1 MTTAVE
7 EKLKPQLSVPFPNVP
22 EFFKCSK
29 TGLMIPK
36 RKIANINYRAE
47 ILKDAEYDKSFQNDL
62 MTASKES
69 LLFWINTFC
78 WTFHQFDV
86 TGETGER
93 HESKEAY
100 HPFITWEIQ
109 DVLFERLI
117 WHLAN
122 AKDILINKS
131 RDMGASWMC
140 TIFMH
145 WLWLFRP
152 DSQLLEL
159 SRTEPYVDQP
169 GNLKALFQKHDLLNT
184 FLPDW
189 MKPPQCAVGQKFRT
203 KMHLYNTLNG
213 SCIDGESTTEHAA
226 SGDRRLVALL
236 DEFAKVKHGRL
247 MRSATRD
254 AALVRIVN
262 STVSGPGTEYS
273 KWKNDGTII
282 VFPLLWWDHP
292 EKGLSRHVTQDPVTN
307 AWKIRSPWYDAESKV
322 RSPQEMA
329 REIDAND
336 LEAGSTFFTVTN
348 IDKHIAIFGKSPK
361 TRWDVDLARGV
372 ANDSIPMILKKK
384 DLKKVTCK
392 RAVNGRLKI
401 WVNLVNGRLD
411 QNFDYVI
418 GFDLSKG
425 QGASNSVGS
434 VKCRQTGEKVA
445 EWADAN
451 TPPYEMARVAMALAV
466 WVGGR
471 KKLPFL
477 KWEMNGD
484 PGFDFGRLVVKQFHY
499 PYYYRDV
506 KVGNIRDKKTKKYGW
521 HNNAKSKGELLNAY
535 DRALAHGGYINHSIK
550 SLEEAK
556 TYIYNDDGSIGPACL
571 VEESS
576 SAKKTHGDRTMA
588 DALTIEDKFYKMR
601 TRAEASDSRGNMRTP
616 AGRKAAWKK
625 KHAKSTGW
633 RSKFDFRG

>member
-1 MTTAVE
+1 MV
-7 EKLKPQLSVPFPNVP
+7 
-22 EFFKCSK
+22 
-29 TGLMIPK
+29 PK
-36 RKIANINYRAE
+36 RKAANLEYRAN
-47 ILKDAEYDKSFQNDL
+47 ILKDAEYDKGFQADL
-62 MTASKES
+62 MTACKES
-69 LLFWINTFC
+69 LLFFVNSFVF
-78 WTFHQFDV
+78 TFHQFDV
-86 TGETGER
+86 SGETGER
-93 HESKEAY
+93 YESEEAY
-100 HPFITWEIQ
+100 HPFISWQIQ
-109 DVLFERLI
+109 DILFERLV
-117 WHLAN
+117 WHLTN

-159 SRTEPYVDQP
+159 SRTEPYVDQN
-169 GNLKALFQKHDLLNT
+169 GNLKALFQKHDLINSW
-184 FLPDW
+184 LPDW
-189 MKPPQCAVGQKFRT
+189 MRPPQCGIGQKYRT
-203 KMHLYNTLNG
+203 KMHLYNILNG

-254 AALVRIVN
+254 AALMRIVN

-273 KWKNDGTII
+273 KWKNDGTIV
-282 VFPLLWWDHP
+282 VFPLMWYDHP
-292 EKGLSRHVTQDPVTN
+292 DKGLGRHVVQDSVTN
-307 AWKIRSPWYDAESKV
+307 AYKIRSPWYDAESEV

-348 IDKHIAIFGKSPK
+348 IEKHIAIFGRPPK
-361 TRWDVDLARGV
+361 TQWDVDFVRGV
-372 ANDSIPMILKKK
+372 ASDSIPMILKKK

-392 RAVNGRLKI
+392 RAVKGKLKI
-401 WVNLVNGRLD
+401 WVNLINGRLD
-411 QNFDYVI
+411 QNLDYVI
-418 GFDLSKG
+418 GFDLGKG

-434 VKCRQTGEKVA
+434 IKCRQTGEKVG

-451 TPPYEMARVAMALAV
+451 VPPFEMARVGMALAL

-484 PGFDFGRLVVKQFHY
+484 PGYDFGKRVVKEFHY

-521 HNNAKSKGELLNAY
+521 HNNVKSKGELLNAY
-535 DRALAHGGYINHSIK
+535 DRALAHGGYINHSILA
-550 SLEEAK
+550 LEEAK

-576 SAKKTHGDRTMA
+576 AAKKTHGDRTMA
-588 DALTIEDKFYKMR
+588 DALTIEDKYYKMR
-601 TRAEASDSRGNMRTP
+601 SRAEASEASESRNDMRTA
-616 AGRKAAWKK
+616 AGRKEALKQRRVK
-625 KHAKSTGW
+625 PKGW

>member
-1 MTTAVE
+1 MLTEVE
-7 EKLKPQLSVPFPNVP
+7 EKLKPSLSEPFPDIP
-22 EFFKCSK
+22 EFWSCSK
-29 TGLMIPK
+29 TGLMVPK
-36 RKIANINYRAE
+36 RKIANLNYRTN
-47 ILKDAEYDKSFQNDL
+47 ILKDAEFDKGFQQDL

-69 LLFWINTFC
+69 ILFWVNSFVFTY
-78 WTFHQFDV
+78 HQFDV
-86 TGETGER
+86 SGETGER
-93 HESKEAY
+93 YESEEAY
-100 HPFITWEIQ
+100 HPFISWQIQ
-109 DVLFERLI
+109 DILFERLV

-131 RDMGASWMC
+131 RDMGASWIC

-159 SRTEPYVDQP
+159 SRTEPYVDQN
-169 GNLKALFQKHDLLNT
+169 GNLKALFQKHDLINT
-184 FLPDW
+184 WLPDW
-189 MKPPQCAVGQKFRT
+189 MKPPQCAVGQKYRT
-203 KMHLYNTLNG
+203 KMHLYNVLNG

-254 AALVRIVN
+254 AALMRIVN

-273 KWKNDGTII
+273 KWKNDGTIV
-282 VFPLLWWDHP
+282 VFPLMWWDHP
-292 EKGLSRHVTQDPVTN
+292 DKGRGRHVVQDLVTN
-307 AWKIRSPWYDAESKV
+307 AYKIRSPWYDAEDLV

-336 LEAGSTFFTVTN
+336 LEAGSTFFTVMN
-348 IDKHIAIFGKSPK
+348 IEKHIAIFGRSPK
-361 TRWDVDLARGV
+361 TQWDINLAKGV
-372 ANDSIPMILKKK
+372 ANDSIPIILKKK
-384 DLKKVTCK
+384 DQKKITCK
-392 RAVNGRLKI
+392 RAVNGKLKI
-401 WVNLVNGRLD
+401 WVNLINGRLD
-411 QNFDYVI
+411 QNFDYII

-434 VKCRQTGEKVA
+434 IKCRQTGEKVG
-445 EWADAN
+445 ERCDAN
-451 TPPYEMARVAMALAV
+451 TPPYEMARVAMALAL

-499 PYYYRDV
+499 PYYHRDV

-521 HNNAKSKGELLNAY
+521 HNNTKSKGELLNAY
-535 DRALAHGGYINHSIK
+535 DRALAHGGYINHSIPA
-550 SLEEAK
+550 LEEAK
-556 TYIYNDDGSIGPACL
+556 TYIYNGDGSIGPSCL

-576 SAKKTHGDRTMA
+576 AAKKTHGDRTMA
-588 DALTIEDKFYKMR
+588 DALTIEDKYFKMR
-601 TRAEASDSRGNMRTP
+601 SRAETSDARGDMRTP

-625 KHAKSTGW
+625 KRVKSTGW
-633 RSKFDFRG
+633 RSSFDFRK

>member
-1 MTTAVE
+1 MVDIT
-7 EKLKPQLSVPFPNVP
+7 EKLRPELRIPFPDVP
-22 EFFKCSK
+22 EFWTCSR
-29 TGLMIPK
+29 TGLIVPK
-36 RKIANINYRAE
+36 RTVANLNYRAE
-47 ILKDAEYDKSFQNDL
+47 ILKNAEYDKGFQQDL
-62 MTASKES
+62 MTASAES
-69 LLFWINTFC
+69 LLFWINSFC
-78 WTFHQFDV
+78 FTFHQFDV
-86 TGETGER
+86 EGSTGER
-93 HESKEAY
+93 YESKEAY
-100 HPFITWEIQ
+100 HPFISWEIQ

-140 TIFMH
+140 AIFLH

-152 DSQLLEL
+152 NSQLLEL

-169 GNLKALFQKHDLLNT
+169 GNKKALFQKHDLLNN
-184 FLPDW
+184 FLPEW
-189 MKPPQCAVGQKFRT
+189 MKPPQCSVGQKYRT
-203 KMHLYNTLNG
+203 KMHLFNVLNG

-254 AALVRIVN
+254 AALLRIVN

-273 KWKNDGTII
+273 KWKNDGTIV

-292 EKGLSRHVTQDPVTN
+292 EKGLGRHVVQDSVTN
-307 AWKIRSPWYDAESKV
+307 AYKIRSPWYDAESEV

-348 IDKHIAIFGKSPK
+348 IEKHIAIFGRSSK
-361 TRWDVDLARGV
+361 TQWDVDFVRGV

-384 DLKKVTCK
+384 DLKKVACK
-392 RAVNGRLKI
+392 RAVKGKLKI

-411 QNFDYVI
+411 QNLDYVI

-425 QGASNSVGS
+425 QSASNSVGS
-434 VKCRQTGEKVA
+434 IKCRQTGEKVG
-445 EWADAN
+445 EWVDAN
-451 TPPYEMARVAMALAV
+451 TPPYEMARVGMALAL

-484 PGFDFGRLVVKQFHY
+484 PGFDFGRIVVKQFHY
-499 PYYYRDV
+499 PYYFRHI

-535 DRALAHGGYINHSIK
+535 DRALAHGGYINHSIPA
-550 SLEEAK
+550 LEEAK

-576 SAKKTHGDRTMA
+576 AAKKTHGDRTMA
-588 DALTIEDKFYKMR
+588 DALTVEDKYYKMR
-601 TRAEASDSRGNMRTP
+601 SRAEASESRNDMRTA
-616 AGRKAAWKK
+616 AGRKTALKQRR
-625 KHAKSTGW
+625 AKPKGW
-633 RSKFDFRG
+633 RLEFDFRG